1 MKTKI
6 TQISTLLFLA
16 AITFASAQE
25 NLTASEFTIV
35 RGGTHGDDNQS
46 GKSLE
51 VKVSP
56 TNESFSRALW
66 LKFDASAYASVAS
79 ATLHLSGSV
88 TSADGT
94 VFDPTAY
101 QVADDSWTQTA
112 ITWNN
117 APTLA
122 AMIGAF
128 PTTIMNSNYRDY
140 ALDVTDYV
148 QQELAGDKI
157 ISFFI
162 TDPSASN
169 GQLKVAHTA
178 SNGGLPYLEIS
189 GTLGIEDKNMQHFV
203 TYPNPVRTGES
214 LKLASSTQIE
224 NITVFGLDGRLIK
237 KIENIKSNSHQL
249 EIDYLQNKGVYFVQ
263 IEDVKGAKNVQKI
276 IKN

>member
-1 MKTKI
+1 MKKTI
-6 TQISTLLFLA
+6 TQISTMLFLA

-35 RGGTHGDDNQS
+35 RGGSYGDVNQS

-51 VKVSP
+51 IKVSP
-56 TNESFSRALW
+56 TNEEFSRTLW
-66 LKFDASAYASVAS
+66 LKFDVSSYGNIASAV
-79 ATLHLSGSV
+79 LHLSGSV
-88 TSADGT
+88 TSSAGST
-94 VFDPTAY
+94 FDPTAY

-117 APTLA
+117 APTPSTL
-122 AMIGAF
+122 IGAF
-128 PTTIMNSNYRDY
+128 PTTIMDSDYRDY
-140 ALDVTDYV
+140 TLDVTDYV
-148 QQELAGDKI
+148 QQELSGDKI

-162 TDPSASN
+162 TDPSQSN

-189 GTLGIEDKNMQHFV
+189 GTLGIEDKNMSKFV

-214 LKLASSTQIE
+214 LNLASSVQID
-224 NITVFGLDGRLIK
+224 NITIFGLEGRLIK
-237 KIENIKSNSHQL
+237 KIENVNSNTHQL
-249 EIDYLQNKGVYFVQ
+249 DVDALHNTGVYFIQ